1 MGDTAE
7 NEVGSETRP
16 EPRVKRAGYQGQ
28 PGSFGA
34 RAASRCGKP
43 LSFTTF
49 EKLLRA
55 VLQGEIEVAVLP
67 AVNRVEGPIAEP
79 LDALA
84 RVLRGAAGAPRPL
97 ALPPATPLQL

>member
-7 NEVGSETRP
+7 NEVGEESRP
-16 EPRVKRAGYQGQ
+16 GPRVKRAGYQGQ

-34 RAASRCGKP
+34 RAASRCGRP

-55 VLQGEIEVAVLP
+55 VLAGEIEVAVLP

-84 RVLRGAAGAPRPL
+84 RVLKGSVGPLGPL
-97 ALPPATPLQL
+97 AVTAD